1 MPTITAFVLILV
13 KSGEED
19 NVLEEIWKMKEV
31 KEARIVYGP
40 WDLICRIE
48 VEHINQ
54 LQTFI
59 YELRKIP
66 GVEQTTTLIST

>member
-1 MPTITAFVLILV
+1 MPIITAFVLILV

-19 NVLEEIWKMKEV
+19 AVLEELRKMREV
-31 KEARIVYGP
+31 KEARMVSGP

-54 LQTFI
+54 LLTFI